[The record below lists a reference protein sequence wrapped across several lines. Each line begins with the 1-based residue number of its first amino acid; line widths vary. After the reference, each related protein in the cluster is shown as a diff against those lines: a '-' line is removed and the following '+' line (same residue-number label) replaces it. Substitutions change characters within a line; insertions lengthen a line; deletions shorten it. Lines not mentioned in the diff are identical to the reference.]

1 MNILSDLT
9 AVMDA
14 LNLSVET
21 GVFRDKAPD
30 EYVVITPLSDTFA
43 LYADNQ
49 PGIDIQEARISLFC
63 KSNYLQRKKQ
73 ITAALIAAELTI
85 TARLFIGREEDTGYF
100 HAVIDTAKEYE
111 WE

>member
-14 LNLSVET
+14 LNLPVET

-49 PGIDIQEARISLFC
+49 PGIDIDET
-63 KSNYLQRKKQ
+63 YL
-73 ITAALIAAELTI
+73 L
-85 TARLFIGREEDTGYF
+85 
-100 HAVIDTAKEYE
+100 
-111 WE
+111 